1 MALVVLAA
9 LLVAVTVAPCDWA
22 ALGVVSIREEPEPTW
37 CSDYSGTSQEVC
49 ETKVINNEVLDNP
62 RPGYRYCRY
71 VNTFHSRSVSPGY
84 WLNSWM
90 LAAPSTSDTCG
101 ECAAGARNE
110 RR

>member
-71 VNTFHSRSVSPGY
+71 VNTTTGFACEGAA
-84 WLNSWM
+84 
-90 LAAPSTSDTCG
+90 AAP
-101 ECAAGARNE
+101 RL
-110 RR
+110 RPW